1 MKVEKDWQ
9 NIEQKW
15 TNETH
20 HCRVV
25 TLEFGAETRTLP
37 PWLRVK
43 REYRNDTY
51 LFSTNPSQSF
61 SVAIHKAEKIERSW
75 GLKIKTTAQTLHK
88 TQAVALQ
95 PDAEHASWLAQK
107 SLKCT
112 SLAFVTRTYS
122 EKEGFPNFCT
132 LHFWSLLLHE
142 RTYILE
148 KNMKYMYE

>member
-75 GLKIKTTAQTLHK
+75 GLNIKTTAQNSSQNPSRCFAARRWTCKLIGPEVFEMYK
-88 TQAVALQ
+88 PRFRYSYLQ
-95 PDAEHASWLAQK
+95 WKGRVSKIFVLCTFDHFYFTKEH
-107 SLKCT
+107 T
-112 SLAFVTRTYS
+112 F
-122 EKEGFPNFCT
+122 
-132 LHFWSLLLHE
+132 
-142 RTYILE
+142 
-148 KNMKYMYE
+148 